1 MKAPAWFILVSLVAC
16 LAVGCGEKSPKNG
29 ESPTSGSLA
38 FLCAESVAPVLGD
51 EAAEFMRLYT
61 KATISMDSTTTR
73 EALVRFASGA
83 AKMVVISRELNSE
96 EKKSFAADKF
106 EYGSFT
112 LAKYGIA
119 VVVHPDNPV
128 KQLTLDQIHDIYS
141 GKITRWQDIGGPRG
155 EILPLSLSKNSGVT
169 ESFFQKAGIDTGFS
183 PALRVV
189 PTSREMAATVA
200 KDPLA
205 IGFVSMNWTTNRVK
219 ALALAKTASDD
230 FVALHQ
236 ASVYNGSYPLVQGIH
251 AYTTSGAYGLPSGF
265 IAFMVSAPGQK
276 IFLNSGLVPA
286 TMPVKLIRM
295 D

>member
-1 MKAPAWFILVSLVAC
+1 
-16 LAVGCGEKSPKNG
+16 
-29 ESPTSGSLA
+29 
-38 FLCAESVAPVLGD
+38 
-51 EAAEFMRLYT
+51 
-61 KATISMDSTTTR
+61 
-73 EALVRFASGA
+73 
-83 AKMVVISRELNSE
+83 MV
-96 EKKSFAADKF
+96 
-106 EYGSFT
+106 
-112 LAKYGIA
+112 
-119 VVVHPDNPV
+119 
-128 KQLTLDQIHDIYS
+128 
-141 GKITRWQDIGGPRG
+141 
-155 EILPLSLSKNSGVT
+155 
-169 ESFFQKAGIDTGFS
+169 
-183 PALRVV
+183 
-189 PTSREMAATVA
+189 ATVA

-286 TMPVKLIRM
+286 TMPVKLIRR